1 MPHFTPLIST
11 IVAGLVLAFILAA
24 IAQRLRASPL
34 VGYLLAG
41 VLLGPAIPSFYTA
54 DQALANELAEIGVIL
69 LMFGVGL
76 HFSLKDQA
84 KAINADLPI
93 IARADSE
100 AEIEHLMKHGAS
112 AVVMGEHE
120 IAKAMLGFIPGA
132 EAGPRQRSRCKKL
145 IAN

>member
-41 VLLGPAIPSFYTA
+41 VLLGPAIPAFYTA

-76 HFSLKDQA
+76 HFSLKDLLSV
-84 KAINADLPI
+84 KH
-93 IARADSE
+93 IA
-100 AEIEHLMKHGAS
+100 
-112 AVVMGEHE
+112 
-120 IAKAMLGFIPGA
+120 IPGA
-132 EAGPRQRSRCKKL
+132 VVQ
-145 IAN
+145 IAVATAMGVGLAAALGWPIGGGLVFGLSLSVASTV